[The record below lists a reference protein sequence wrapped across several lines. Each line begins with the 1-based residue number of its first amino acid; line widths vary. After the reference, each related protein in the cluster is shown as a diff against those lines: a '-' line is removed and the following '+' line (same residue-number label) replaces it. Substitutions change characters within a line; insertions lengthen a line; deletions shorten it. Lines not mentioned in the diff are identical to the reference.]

1 MARRAAYD
9 GLMLT
14 SVHPVVVADKWTG
27 EDIGELPRAS
37 ERDVEVALS
46 AALSARK
53 QSWSALDRSIALTKT
68 VELLVQRR
76 DSLLGL
82 MRRET
87 GFTTVDVQ
95 DEFKRAIVTLQ
106 LCSEEATRLGGEVVP
121 LGASRG
127 FEKRIA
133 FTLRV
138 PIGVVLAITPFN
150 APLNTVCHKVGP
162 ALAGG
167 NAVVLKPAQLTPLTA
182 QALAEILW
190 EAGVPRDFL
199 HVLHGGGSDLG
210 LRLLRDRRIDF
221 ATFTGSTAVGLVV
234 KSETGVRPVQLELGS
249 ASATLVCEDA
259 DLDRVAADVQRAGFR
274 KAGQVCTSVQTLY
287 AHRSIHASL
296 VEKLAA
302 EVQSLHAGDPA
313 SSETHVGPLITA
325 DAAVKAKILVDQ
337 AMTRGASRVVGAA
350 PDGSLFAPTLLDS
363 VTADMA
369 IAREEIFAPVVSL
382 IEFTDLDV
390 AIDMMNASPYGLQAG
405 VYTTSLSN
413 ALRAAR
419 GLEVGAVIVNGTSST
434 RADGMPYGGVKESG
448 FGREGPAY
456 AIKEMTVPRLVMLDA

>member
-1 MARRAAYD
+1 
-9 GLMLT
+9 MLT
-14 SVHPVVVADKWTG
+14 STTPVVVADKWTG
-27 EDIGELPRAS
+27 DDIGEVPRAT
-37 ERDVEVALS
+37 EHDVEVAL
-46 AALSARK
+46 AAAVAARK
-53 QSWSALDRSIALTKT
+53 QPWSARERAIALTKSI
-68 VELLVQRR
+68 ELLLQRR

-87 GFTTVDVQ
+87 GFTSVDVQ
-95 DEFKRAIVTLQ
+95 DEFNRALVTLR

-121 LGASRG
+121 LGASAG
-127 FEKRIA
+127 FERRIA

-138 PIGVVLAITPFN
+138 PIGIVLAITPFN

-182 QALAEILW
+182 QALADALW

-210 LRLLRDRRIDF
+210 LRLLRDPRVDF

-234 KSETGVRPVQLELGS
+234 KRETGVRPVQLELGS

-287 AHRSIHASL
+287 AHRSVHSL
-296 VEKLAA
+296 LIEKLASG
-302 EVQSLHAGDPA
+302 VSSLRAGDPA
-313 SSETHVGPLITA
+313 AAETQVGPLITTE
-325 DAAVKAKILVDQ
+325 AARKANALVEQ
-337 AMTRGASRVVGAA
+337 AMTHGATRVVGHM
-350 PDGSLFAPTLLDS
+350 PEGSLFAPTLLDS
-363 VTADMA
+363 VTPDMA
-369 IAREEIFAPVVSL
+369 IAREEVFAPVVSL
-382 IEFTDLDV
+382 VEFTDLDD
-390 AIDMMNASPYGLQAG
+390 AMETMNAGAYGLQAG

-419 GLEVGAVIVNGTSST
+419 GLEVGAVIINGTSST
-434 RADGMPYGGVKESG
+434 RADGMPYGGVKDSG